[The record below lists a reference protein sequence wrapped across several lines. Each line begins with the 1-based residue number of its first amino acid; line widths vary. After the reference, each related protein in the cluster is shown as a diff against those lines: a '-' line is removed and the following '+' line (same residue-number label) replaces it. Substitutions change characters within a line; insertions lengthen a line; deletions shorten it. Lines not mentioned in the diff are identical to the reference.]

1 MSSFAPA
8 ESGGPKVL
16 SHAAAYESKIQEKD
30 LKQAVIRGSKGAA
43 AREPSSP
50 TKNFVIAKKRHES
63 WLKDRPAVWFGALA
77 LAVALLEL
85 STAFRLVS
93 APDAT
98 TGVPSRLPRGPLSAA
113 RALGLGGAAPAPK
126 KPMEPAARYATL
138 LGHHGARAG
147 AMSAALVLV
156 VAASGDGPTRL
167 RAALTVAVVELASAY
182 AAPDALVRT
191 MEARSE
197 TGAGAAD
204 PLRWLECALPIVW
217 LVVACFEASS
227 RARTDPWDPRSAHSR
242 SRVSLSLSLSQWREL
257 QQPKQAASPAGAT
270 AKAPTR

>member
-98 TGVPSRLPRGPLSAA
+98 RTAPPWSRSRCES
-113 RALGLGGAAPAPK
+113 
-126 KPMEPAARYATL
+126 
-138 LGHHGARAG
+138 
-147 AMSAALVLV
+147 SLV
-156 VAASGDGPTRL
+156 VA
-167 RAALTVAVVELASAY
+167 VAVAHGCHCYECVVTVLQ
-182 AAPDALVRT
+182 AAPHG
-191 MEARSE
+191 S
-197 TGAGAAD
+197 GAA
-204 PLRWLECALPIVW
+204 
-217 LVVACFEASS
+217 SS
-227 RARTDPWDPRSAHSR
+227 
-242 SRVSLSLSLSQWREL
+242 L
-257 QQPKQAASPAGAT
+257 QQPPAGVYM
-270 AKAPTR
+270 